1 MVKYGEK
8 PELEAIYK
16 RTRDKSDGDGELVV
30 RLLLQGWSKE
40 LIEDFN
46 LDTEE
51 EQEEYLEEIG
61 IYMTLYAKISKA
73 KAVEPYEARFLKLW
87 DAAMKLVFG
96 HVDPKMFEKTYKKQ
110 GFSLQEYA
118 IITCISITFAKVY
131 KETYG
136 K

>member
-40 LIEDFN
+40 LVEDFN

-61 IYMTLYAKISKA
+61 IYMTLYTKISKA

-87 DAAMKLVFG
+87 DASMKLVFG
-96 HVDPKMFEKTYKKQ
+96 QADPKMFKNTYKKK
-110 GFSLQEYA
+110 GFSLQEYT
-118 IITCISITFAKVY
+118 IITCINIKFAKVY
-131 KETYG
+131 KENYG
-136 K
+136 E

>member
-40 LIEDFN
+40 LVEDFN

-61 IYMTLYAKISKA
+61 IYMTLYTKISKA

-87 DAAMKLVFG
+87 DASMKLVFG
-96 HVDPKMFEKTYKKQ
+96 QADPKMFKNTYKKK
-110 GFSLQEYA
+110 GFSLQEYT
-118 IITCISITFAKVY
+118 IITCISIKFAKVY

-136 K
+136 E